1 METETAQRETETVM
15 DGLIAQYGDK
25 VALPDV
31 GGLVTGT
38 IIDKA
43 RNAIYIDLGPLGVG
57 VVYGHDL
64 FDDHDTFR
72 TIKLGDSV
80 EATVQRIDNE
90 DDYIELS
97 LRSATREKSWDKL
110 REKLDGGEVVETE
123 ILDANKGGLLV
134 RVHGI
139 TGFLPVSQLAP
150 DHYPRVEGADRA
162 KILDRLREYI
172 GNRFRVKVISA
183 MQDTEKLIVSEKAVI
198 SDEMS
203 EVLGKLA
210 VGDVVEGVVSGV
222 VDFGVFVKF
231 SLDEKE
237 LEGLVHI
244 SELAWQRVDDP
255 TDFVSVGQKV
265 SAKVISVDGLRISLS
280 LKQLQAD
287 PWAHVAK
294 KYTVGDSVK
303 GEVIKVTPFG
313 AFVKLDEDIH
323 GLVHL
328 SELPDKGQGDP
339 SKVLAVGDK
348 KKFRIISIEPEE
360 HRLGLSLRKP
370 ETDEAADPEKK

>member
-1 METETAQRETETVM
+1 M
-15 DGLIAQYGDK
+15 
-25 VALPDV
+25 
-31 GGLVTGT
+31 
-38 IIDKA
+38 
-43 RNAIYIDLGPLGVG
+43 
-57 VVYGHDL
+57 
-64 FDDHDTFR
+64 
-72 TIKLGDSV
+72 
-80 EATVQRIDNE
+80 
-90 DDYIELS
+90 
-97 LRSATREKSWDKL
+97 
-110 REKLDGGEVVETE
+110 
-123 ILDANKGGLLV
+123 
-134 RVHGI
+134 
-139 TGFLPVSQLAP
+139 
-150 DHYPRVEGADRA
+150 
-162 KILDRLREYI
+162 
-172 GNRFRVKVISA
+172 
-183 MQDTEKLIVSEKAVI
+183 
-198 SDEMS
+198 
-203 EVLGKLA
+203 
-210 VGDVVEGVVSGV
+210 
-222 VDFGVFVKF
+222 
-231 SLDEKE
+231 
-237 LEGLVHI
+237 
-244 SELAWQRVDDP
+244 DDP